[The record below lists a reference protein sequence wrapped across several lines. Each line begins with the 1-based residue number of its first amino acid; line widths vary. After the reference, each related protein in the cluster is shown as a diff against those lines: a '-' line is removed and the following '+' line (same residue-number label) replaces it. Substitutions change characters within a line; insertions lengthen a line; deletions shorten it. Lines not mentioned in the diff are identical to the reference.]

1 LWSSGAGD
9 LPMRRLETLRRHLLS
24 FVQPR
29 LAWEVA
35 LLDLC
40 VS

>member
-1 LWSSGAGD
+1 
-9 LPMRRLETLRRHLLS
+9 LETLRRHLLS

-35 LLDLC
+35 LLDLTKEAR
-40 VS
+40 SALA